1 MRARPAALALALIAS
16 ATALAGCGRGASA
29 PAGRGAPRYFGSL
42 HPPAGQVFRFNNGAE
57 PEHLDPA
64 LASGQPDGR
73 ITRALFEGLVVSD
86 PRTLEPAPGHAYR
99 WEISADGR
107 DYTFHLRP
115 GLVWSD
121 RAPLTARD
129 FEWSWKRVLDP
140 ATGSRYAGLLFPVA
154 NAEAYNSGRLADA
167 DAVGIRASDDSTL
180 VVRLAD
186 PTPHFLHLAA
196 LYTCLPVPR
205 HAVERYGDRWTQPEN
220 IVGNGPFLLRRWEA
234 RARLVLERN
243 PTYWDAAAVRLER
256 VVAYSVDDAA
266 TSTNLYKAGMLDWSP
281 SGYVPSQYLPYM
293 RGYADFRSAPQ
304 QTVCFYSINVTRAP
318 LDDVWV
324 RRALTYALDRE
335 TLARRVLRGTRPAW
349 GRFAPGGYPGYE
361 PPPEIAYDPAR
372 ARECLSRA
380 GYPGGQG
387 FPKIEI
393 LINTSDDR
401 RRVAEAVQAMW
412 KQTLGIPVG
421 VTNLEWAT
429 YLDATAKLKYQVAV
443 RNWIGDYPDPSTFL
457 NCYRSGDGNNR
468 TGWSSGPYDRLLAA
482 AQGEGDPAARLRLLS
497 RAEAI
502 LLDEAPVIPV
512 YQFVTHELVKP
523 YVRGLYAT
531 PLDYHPLKSV
541 WIDHGGATGANAAAR
556 GAP

>member
-1 MRARPAALALALIAS
+1 
-16 ATALAGCGRGASA
+16 
-29 PAGRGAPRYFGSL
+29 
-42 HPPAGQVFRFNNGAE
+42 
-57 PEHLDPA
+57 
-64 LASGQPDGR
+64 
-73 ITRALFEGLVVSD
+73 
-86 PRTLEPAPGHAYR
+86 
-99 WEISADGR
+99 
-107 DYTFHLRP
+107 
-115 GLVWSD
+115 
-121 RAPLTARD
+121 
-129 FEWSWKRVLDP
+129 
-140 ATGSRYAGLLFPVA
+140 
-154 NAEAYNSGRLADA
+154 
-167 DAVGIRASDDSTL
+167 
-180 VVRLAD
+180 
-186 PTPHFLHLAA
+186 
-196 LYTCLPVPR
+196 
-205 HAVERYGDRWTQPEN
+205 VERYGDRWTQPEN

-421 VTNLEWAT
+421 VTNLEWAS
-429 YLDATAKLKYQVAV
+429 YLDATAKLRYQVAV

-541 WIDHGGATGANAAAR
+541 WIDPGGATGANAAAR